1 MPDEFSREDP
11 LGSRTGDEI
20 AHIDTE
26 PRSSFEDAPAMTRSE
41 EELVLSAR
49 AVARER
55 VRLVKR
61 IVTETVTTTTEV
73 RREELHVERVPL
85 DGIDEGDGPPAE
97 APGAEAGGAA
107 EGGRSSGEGFTGR
120 LRERLA
126 PLQRKLPSGG
136 GSSFGHPFE
145 DETLELSLM
154 EEEVVVTKRVVPRER
169 VRLRKEVVTE
179 QRPVHDTLRK
189 EQIVLER
196 DDAGGV
202 GPSGGAGLGGEAV
215 GGEALGGE
223 EPGSRRLS

>member
-1 MPDEFSREDP
+1 MPDDFSREAP

-20 AHIDTE
+20 AHIDAE

-41 EELVLSAR
+41 EELVLSSR

-55 VRLVKR
+55 IRLVKR

-85 DGIDEGDGPPAE
+85 DRSEEGDPEPAE
-97 APGAEAGGAA
+97 APGAEAGATG
-107 EGGRSSGEGFTGR
+107 EGGRPSSEGGLTGR

-136 GSSFGHPFE
+136 ASPLGHRFE
-145 DETLELSLM
+145 DETLEISLM
-154 EEEVVVTKRVVPRER
+154 EEQVVVTKRVVPRER

-196 DDAGGV
+196 DDVAGGT
-202 GPSGGAGLGGEAV
+202 GLTTGDEAT
-215 GGEALGGE
+215 
-223 EPGSRRLS
+223 GSREV